1 VADELCFRKLNNL
14 RFKSQL
20 EKQFSISRLLPPLVA
35 LLQIHFMVTKLSH
48 ASFFVNDQDKAY
60 DFYVNKLGFK
70 VNTDATMDNGFRWLT
85 VSPPE
90 QPEMEIVLF
99 PANGDGSFDDD
110 VKAALK
116 LLLDKGVM
124 GAGVLQTNN
133 CRATYEELKA
143 KGVQFKSEP
152 KEQFYGV
159 EAVLTDGCGNWFSM
173 TEPK

>member
-1 VADELCFRKLNNL
+1 
-14 RFKSQL
+14 
-20 EKQFSISRLLPPLVA
+20 
-35 LLQIHFMVTKLSH
+35 MVTKFSH
-48 ASFFVNDQDKAY
+48 TSLFVNDQERAY

-70 VNTDATMDNGFRWLT
+70 VNTDVTMDNGFRWLT

-90 QPEMEIVLF
+90 QPELEVVLF
-99 PANGDGSFDDD
+99 PATGAGNQFDDE

-124 GAGVLQTNN
+124 GAGVLQTND

-143 KGVQFKSEP
+143 KGVEFRSEP

-159 EAVLTDGCGNWFSM
+159 EAIVTDGCGNWFSM
-173 TEPK
+173 TEPKK